1 MLNTVK
7 DYISNLSNET
17 FDEYYTSYIMYIQ
30 DRNIDRELKYLQNKN
45 ALNLRSMDQLIYHT
59 MEGMNILGSS
69 NKITE
74 LI

>member
-45 ALNLRSMDQLIYHT
+45 ALNLRSMDQLIYHA
-59 MEGMNILGSS
+59 MEGMNILDSS

>member
-30 DRNIDRELKYLQNKN
+30 DRNIDHELRYLQNKN